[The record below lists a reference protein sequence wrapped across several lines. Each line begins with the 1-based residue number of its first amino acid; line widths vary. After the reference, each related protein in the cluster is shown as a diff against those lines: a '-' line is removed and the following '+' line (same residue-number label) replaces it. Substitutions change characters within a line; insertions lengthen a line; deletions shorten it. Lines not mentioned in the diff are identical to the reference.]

1 MAIKILLT
9 LEMSRNKFKTIQLEI
24 EDFRKQK
31 KKNITTKKED
41 DLMFKF
47 FLKSLI
53 MVQFTKGST
62 TMKYK
67 TDFDNE
73 LKEVDF
79 LQNSY
84 SQRLYLNV
92 PETENVRSV
101 NLRNIFEILGKLI
114 PLMPNDQRE
123 F

>member
-1 MAIKILLT
+1 
-9 LEMSRNKFKTIQLEI
+9 
-24 EDFRKQK
+24 
-31 KKNITTKKED
+31 
-41 DLMFKF
+41 MFKF

-101 NLRNIFEILGKLI
+101 NLRKIFEILGKLV
-114 PLMPNDQRE
+114 PLTPNDQRE